1 MMKKGRHEAIIELIR
16 NNEIENQ
23 NELAYK
29 LSDLGYNVTQA
40 TVSRD
45 IQKLNLIKVKVNDK
59 FKYAVVDN
67 INTYSDQYIRIIK
80 DTIKTI
86 DNAKNLL
93 VVKTEPGMAMA
104 TAAAID
110 SLKLLEIV
118 GSLAGDDVIFIAT
131 KDDDN
136 AMLLK
141 NKLDVLMRK
150 DNS

>member
-80 DTIKTI
+80 DTIKSI

-141 NKLDVLMRK
+141 NKLDVLMRN

>member
-80 DTIKTI
+80 DTIKSI